1 MTLALLVLTAGLCA
15 AGLIIL
21 ARVLEYRAWRRELIA
36 FSLQLPANLNTDDAT
51 AWLSVVAAALHTP
64 NRALVWHPPLVLEIV
79 ATKQGI
85 THYLLVSWRERGM
98 LLTSVAAALP
108 GARLEVA
115 PEYLNETN
123 TCSLAAEL
131 TMTSHGRLL
140 AIDRGKSASTA
151 LLASIQ
157 PLHGRERVVLSWLI
171 TGAGT
176 PSPIRTRDTD
186 GSSWLPWWLEADA
199 PADADDVRALRLKQR
214 EPLLYLAGRIGVA
227 AAHPDRAASLL
238 GRVVASL
245 RVLNAPGVQLV
256 RRWWPSHL
264 ASARLARRLIP
275 LARYPMTMNA
285 AEAAAA
291 IGLPIGESFVPGL
304 ALGASRTLPPPSSM
318 DRHGVLVGDP
328 TYPGVTRPL
337 MLGAQDRL
345 RHSWLIGPTGT
356 GKSTLIANMALQDIT
371 AGYGVTVIDPKAD
384 LIDSILAR
392 LPEEHRK
399 RVVVLDAAAI
409 NQSVVGFSLLAAGA
423 DEQSRELAVDNTAHI
438 LRSLYADSWGPRSDQ
453 YLRAG
458 LMALVHARAPDGSAF
473 TLVDLPVLLEQAR
486 FRRYVLAQPTVPER
500 VRQAWTA
507 FESASDAEKSTIVA
521 PLLHKLGALTLRS
534 ALRLSLGQSIGVR
547 FDDLFKE
554 RRSLLVSLRKDAIG
568 QDSAQLLGALL
579 VASLWQATLRRA
591 AVSVERRRP
600 YFVYLDEFQDVVR
613 LPLDLADMLAQS
625 RSLGVGLHLA
635 HQYLDQLPKS
645 VQTAVLGTTRTQVAF
660 QLNHA
665 DGRTLAPLFAPL
677 TPADLTG
684 LPAYEIALRPCVN
697 GTTASV
703 VTGKTRPLPELVAD
717 PATVAEASRARYGMA
732 RAEVEAAMQ
741 TRTTP
746 PERESTI
753 GRQRRGARS

>member
-1 MTLALLVLTAGLCA
+1 MTLALLVLTAGLCTL
-15 AGLIIL
+15 GLIML
-21 ARVLEYRAWRRELIA
+21 ARALEYRAWHRELVA
-36 FSLQLPANLNTDDAT
+36 FSLQLPASLTADDVT
-51 AWLSVVAAALHTP
+51 AWLSVLAAALPTP
-64 NRALVWHPPLVLEIV
+64 SRALVWHPPLVLEVV
-79 ATKQGI
+79 ATKRGI
-85 THYLLVSWRERGM
+85 KHYVLVSWRERGM
-98 LLTSVAAALP
+98 LLTSVATAMP
-108 GARLEVA
+108 GARLEEA
-115 PEYLNETN
+115 PDYLSE
-123 TCSLAAEL
+123 SSMYRVAAEL
-131 TMTSHGRLL
+131 RMTSRGRPL
-140 AIDRGKSASTA
+140 AIDRGASASTA
-151 LLASIQ
+151 LLASLQ
-157 PLHGRERVVLSWLI
+157 PLHGKERVVVQWLI
-171 TGAGT
+171 TGTDT
-176 PSPIRTRDTD
+176 PSPVRTRDGGD
-186 GSSWLPWWLEADA
+186 GPLVPWWLEGDA
-199 PADADDVRALRLKQR
+199 PADADDLRALRLKQR

-227 AAHPDRAASLL
+227 AGRPDRAGSLL
-238 GRVVASL
+238 GRVLASL
-245 RVLNAPGVQLV
+245 GILNAPGVQLV
-256 RRWWPSHL
+256 RHWFPSRL
-264 ASARLARRLIP
+264 ASARLARRAIP
-275 LARYPMTMNA
+275 LTAYPMTMNA

-291 IGLPIGESFVPGL
+291 IGLPIGASFVPGL
-304 ALGASRTLPPPSSM
+304 AVGSSRTLPPPSSM
-318 DRHGVLVGDP
+318 GQRGVLVGDP
-328 TYPGVTRPL
+328 TYPGIARPL
-337 MLGAQDRL
+337 MLGNQDRL
-345 RHSWLIGPTGT
+345 SHSWLIGPTGT
-356 GKSTLIANMALQDIT
+356 GKSTLIANMALQDIA
-371 AGYGVTVIDPKAD
+371 AGHGTTVLDPKAD
-384 LIDSILAR
+384 LCETILAR
-392 LPEEHRK
+392 LPEEHRE
-399 RVVVLDAAAI
+399 RVVVLDAASI
-409 NQSVVGFSLLAAGA
+409 EQPVGFNLLAAGS

-507 FESASDAEKSTIVA
+507 FEAASDAEKSTIVA
-521 PLLHKLGALTLRS
+521 PLMHKIGALTLRS
-534 ALRLSLGQSIGVR
+534 SLRLALGQSTGVR
-547 FDDLFKE
+547 FDDLFRE

-591 AVSVERRRP
+591 SVPADHRRP
-600 YFVYLDEFQDVVR
+600 YFVFLDEFQDVVR

-703 VTGKTRPLPELVAD
+703 VTGKTRPLPEPIAD
-717 PATVAEASRARYGMA
+717 PVDVAEASRARYGML

-741 TRTTP
+741 ARTTP
-746 PERESTI
+746 PEREGTV
-753 GRQRRGARS
+753 GRQRRGGRS